1 MLECIPGQVQ
11 IRKEIVKEYPKAY
24 KTILFRYNKVK
35 KAISKEVMHL
45 SNIKQI
51 AKLAGVSR
59 STVSRVLNH
68 HPHVHEETRNKVQKI
83 IDELDYIQNSN
94 AVQLKKGRTNTIG
107 IVSPSISHYFMQ
119 IVQGIA
125 EAGASCHYQTLLYQ
139 TNGKPE
145 QELQALEMLR
155 QKRLD
160 GLIILRCETSWEK
173 VSTYT
178 KYGPIM
184 TCEPLQH
191 SKIPSIYMNHYD
203 GFQLGL
209 EHLIE
214 KGYTRVACTIGRT
227 DSRNSL
233 ERKKAF
239 EDVLKKNCLPVH
251 KEWIL
256 NETFTVDDGRKALQE
271 LLTSRKMPDAVIHAS
286 DYVAAGMAAEAHKK
300 GISIPDELGLVGFES
315 DQSDIAGLMELT
327 HVRNPLKEMGAEAFR
342 RLYAVLTDSAYTA
355 RPLSFSITERQSTA
369 RAVTQET

>member
-1 MLECIPGQVQ
+1 M
-11 IRKEIVKEYPKAY
+11 
-24 KTILFRYNKVK
+24 
-35 KAISKEVMHL
+35 

-51 AKLAGVSR
+51 AQMAGVSR

-68 HPHVHEETRNKVQKI
+68 HPHVHEDTRRKVQQV
-83 IDELDYIQNSN
+83 IDKLDYIQNSN

-107 IVSPSISHYFMQ
+107 VVSPSISHYFMQ

-125 EAGASCHYQTLLYQ
+125 EAGTTCHYQTLLYQ
-139 TNGKPE
+139 TNEKAD

-160 GLIILRCETSWEK
+160 GLIILRCGLDWEK
-173 VSTYT
+173 VATYT

-191 SKIPSIYMNHYD
+191 PKIQSIYMNHYE

-214 KGYTRVACTIGRT
+214 KGYNRIACTIGRAE
-227 DSRNSL
+227 SRNSL

-239 EDVLKKNCLPVH
+239 EDILQTHNLPVH
-251 KEWIL
+251 PEWIL
-256 NETFTVDDGRKALQE
+256 DETFTVNDGRTALQK
-271 LLTSRKMPDAVIHAS
+271 LLNGNHMPDAVIHAS
-286 DYVAAGMAAEAHKK
+286 DYVAAGMAAEARAQ

-315 DQSDIAGLMELT
+315 DQSDVAGLMELT
-327 HVRNPLKEMGAEAFR
+327 HVRNPLKQMGAEAFHR
-342 RLYAVLTDSAYTA
+342 MYAALTETPYTA
-355 RPLSFSITERQSTA
+355 VDLSFSLTERQSTA
-369 RAVTQET
+369 RGVKQVQL

>member
-1 MLECIPGQVQ
+1 M
-11 IRKEIVKEYPKAY
+11 
-24 KTILFRYNKVK
+24 
-35 KAISKEVMHL
+35 

-51 AKLAGVSR
+51 AQMAGVSR

-68 HPHVHEETRNKVQKI
+68 HPHVHEDTRRKVQQI

-107 IVSPSISHYFMQ
+107 VVSPSISHYFMQ

-125 EAGASCHYQTLLYQ
+125 EAGTSCQYQTLLYQ
-139 TNGKPE
+139 TNEKPD

-155 QKRLD
+155 QKKLD
-160 GLIILRCETSWEK
+160 GLIILRCGIGWEK
-173 VSTYT
+173 VAAYT

-191 SKIPSIYMNHYD
+191 PKIQSIYMNHYE

-214 KGYTRVACTIGRT
+214 KGYTRIACTIGRAE
-227 DSRNSL
+227 SRNSL

-239 EDVLKKNCLPVH
+239 EDILQKHSLPVH
-251 KEWIL
+251 PEWIL
-256 NETFTVDDGRKALQE
+256 DETFTVDDGRKALQK
-271 LLTSRKMPDAVIHAS
+271 LLAGKEMPDAVIHAS
-286 DYVAAGMAAEAHKK
+286 DYVAAGMAAQARAK
-300 GISIPDELGLVGFES
+300 GIHVPDQLGLVGFES

-327 HVRNPLKEMGAEAFR
+327 HVRNPLKQMGAEAFR
-342 RLYAVLTDSAYTA
+342 RMHAKLTETSYTA
-355 RPLSFSITERQSTA
+355 ADLSFSLTERQSTA
-369 RAVTQET
+369 RSMERMQI